1 MKSKFYQWVW
11 CLLLVHCGLAMIPG
25 YLWEFLEGKSLQ
37 KLLHKGVTI
46 DNLAKFLTDHSNWYT
61 HYKAT
66 SFFLC
71 QVLALMSSIAQII
84 LMNQYLGN
92 SSFLDLFPPIDV
104 FNYTQPCGMAYLGPN
119 REIVH
124 LSGLCSM
131 NYNFIYEK
139 LYVTLYILFIVL
151 TIISVFQIVLQS
163 VLLLSSSIRAGWVK
177 WSLDVDCPLLEI
189 RKIVGYPHLVMF
201 MLLHHN
207 LMDQLQVAQVIK
219 RLIEI
224 RREKNSIECCNKSSF
239 LSSNNDSFNVKRKY
253 Y

>member
-1 MKSKFYQWVW
+1 
-11 CLLLVHCGLAMIPG
+11 MIPG

-46 DNLAKFLTDHSNWYT
+46 DNLAKFLTDHPNWYT
-61 HYKAT
+61 HYRAT

-71 QVLALMSSIAQII
+71 QVLAFMSSIAQII

-104 FNYTQPCGMAYLGPN
+104 FNYMQSCGMAYLGPN
-119 REIVH
+119 REIVD
-124 LSGLCSM
+124 LSGLCTM

-139 LYVTLYILFIVL
+139 LYVTLCILFIVL

-163 VLLLSSSIRAGWVK
+163 VPLLSSSIRAGWVK

-189 RKIVGYPHLVMF
+189 RRIVGYPHLVMF

-207 LMDQLQVAQVIK
+207 FS
-219 RLIEI
+219 EI
-224 RREKNSIECCNKSSF
+224 LF
-239 LSSNNDSFNVKRKY
+239 
-253 Y
+253 

>member
-1 MKSKFYQWVW
+1 
-11 CLLLVHCGLAMIPG
+11 
-25 YLWEFLEGKSLQ
+25 
-37 KLLHKGVTI
+37 
-46 DNLAKFLTDHSNWYT
+46 
-61 HYKAT
+61 
-66 SFFLC
+66 
-71 QVLALMSSIAQII
+71 
-84 LMNQYLGN
+84 
-92 SSFLDLFPPIDV
+92 
-104 FNYTQPCGMAYLGPN
+104 
-119 REIVH
+119 
-124 LSGLCSM
+124 M

-151 TIISVFQIVLQS
+151 TIISVFQIVLQF